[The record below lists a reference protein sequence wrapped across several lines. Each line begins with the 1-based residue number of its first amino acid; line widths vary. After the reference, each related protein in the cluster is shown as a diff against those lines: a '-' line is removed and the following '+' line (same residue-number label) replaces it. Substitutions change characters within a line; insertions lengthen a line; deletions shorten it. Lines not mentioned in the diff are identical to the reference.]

1 MISKQYLEKQF
12 LLDKEL
18 KREHKETKEHKD
30 VKDKDKDKD
39 KDHKEIRKEEVLEY
53 PQTHYPVADPGP
65 ELAAAQPAMQFG
77 KTIEHKQI
85 NDKYIHKEIK
95 QEIKE
100 YKHEIKEYFEKW
112 QYEGKVIYEG
122 PVDTGPVG
130 DPLTQR
136 LTALESAVTQL
147 LHFIPAE
154 LRPDLSQGAL
164 KQEPDAEKK
173 SEPDPGKGHK
183 K

>member
-1 MISKQYLEKQF
+1 MISKQYVEKQF
-12 LLDKEL
+12 WLDKEL
-18 KREHKETKEHKD
+18 KRENKETKEHKD
-30 VKDKDKDKD
+30 VKDKDKDKE
-39 KDHKEIRKEEVLEY
+39 KEHKEFKEIRKEEVLEY

-77 KTIEHKQI
+77 KTVETKQI
-85 NDKYIHKEIK
+85 AEKYIHKDY
-95 QEIKE
+95 IKE
-100 YKHEIKEYFEKW
+100 HKLEIKEYFEKW
-112 QYEGKVIYEG
+112 HYEGKVVYEG
-122 PVDTGPVG
+122 PGETVPGG
-130 DPLTQR
+130 DPYTQR
-136 LTALESAVTQL
+136 IAALESAVTQL

-173 SEPDPGKGHK
+173 PEPEAGKAHK